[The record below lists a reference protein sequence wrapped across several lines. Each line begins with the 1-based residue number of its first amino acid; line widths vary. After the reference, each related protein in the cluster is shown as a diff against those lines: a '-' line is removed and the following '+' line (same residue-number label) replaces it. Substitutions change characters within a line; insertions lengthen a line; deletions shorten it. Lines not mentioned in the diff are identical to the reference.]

1 VRGTLLAAVSP
12 DNTPHGANLTFVI
25 PVVFFVVV
33 ATVLYLRF
41 RGPHRVPGH
50 VALASSRWAGAGPRA
65 SVHPDVARAVSS
77 DKTVTTEKAATADTE
92 QAAPEESSEDGA

>member
-33 ATVLYLRF
+33 AAVLYLRF

-50 VALASSRWAGAGPRA
+50 VALASSRWASATPPA

-77 DKTVTTEKAATADTE
+77 DKTVAVEKTADGDTE
-92 QAAPEESSEDGA
+92 QAAPQESSEDGA